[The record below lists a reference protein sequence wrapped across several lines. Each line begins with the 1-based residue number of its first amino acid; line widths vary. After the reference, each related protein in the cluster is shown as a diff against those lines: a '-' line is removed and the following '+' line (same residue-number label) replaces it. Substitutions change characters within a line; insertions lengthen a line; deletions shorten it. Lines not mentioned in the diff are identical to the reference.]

1 MFKKNFV
8 RLCNIKGIPPTTV
21 CVELGLNKATF
32 SNWTDKSVPHA
43 RTLEKIADYF
53 GVTVEDLLSDGQEKT
68 PATDVTPSELQDAIE
83 KLNAILPNLS
93 EEDKDKLIDYGH
105 YLIQK
110 QSK

>member
-1 MFKKNFV
+1 MFKKNFID
-8 RLCNIKGIPPTTV
+8 LCNKKGESPSAV
-21 CVELGLNKATF
+21 CRKVDITPATF
-32 SNWTDKSVPHA
+32 SGWTEKTVPRQA
-43 RTLEKIADYF
+43 TLHRIADYF